1 MQFGNGLNMTF
12 PHCAIDRT
20 QLYHYNS
27 PDIFLN
33 GSTRLSGLAVPGPS
47 NFIKVSF
54 ASDFD
59 NKIPS
64 TVESGFEA

>member
-1 MQFGNGLNMTF
+1 MTVYQYFGYFLTVS
-12 PHCAIDRT
+12 IS
-20 QLYHYNS
+20 NS

-33 GSTRLSGLAVPGPS
+33 GSTRLSGLAVPGSS

-54 ASDFD
+54 ASDVD
-59 NKIPS
+59 KKIPS